1 MIDRPL
7 TWNETFFSHLN
18 TIATETR
25 DGTITNLTPI
35 ARNIPSVIPKDKNSL
50 FSPPNGISIID
61 NRKDSGKKLITT
73 LFIIAAVGATILIAV
88 KIRADKQKVIAEN
101 KKTPQ

>member
-18 TIATETR
+18 K
-25 DGTITNLTPI
+25 ITPQKYEVVANNLPPSI
-35 ARNIPSVIPKDKNSL
+35 GNISSVIPKDKNSL
-50 FSPPNGISIID
+50 FSPPNGIPIID
-61 NRKDSGKKLITT
+61 NPKNSGKKLITT
-73 LFIIAAVGATILIAV
+73 LFIFAVVGATILIAV
-88 KIRADKQKVIAEN
+88 KIRADKQKVMAEN